1 MIRPGAGAR
10 DKRAIIRTRNDKP
23 TDDAGLTS
31 DYVEVAKRWASLE
44 PLGTLLINSGIQT
57 GDKITHRI
65 IFERVRGIDDRHEVV
80 INSRLFR
87 VVRVGDVHEAGI
99 DTLLEVEEITGNP
112 ESAPSM
118 PGGDPYE

>member
-1 MIRPGAGAR
+1 MIRPGAGTR
-10 DKRAIIRTRNDKP
+10 DKRAIIRIRNDKP
-23 TDDAGLTS
+23 TDEAGLTS
-31 DYVEVAKRWASLE
+31 DYVEVAKRWAALE

-57 GDKITHRI
+57 GDKITHRL

-80 INSRLFR
+80 INTRLFR
-87 VVRVGDVHEAGI
+87 VVRVGDVNEAGI